1 VTATTNSNAENSGTT
16 KYFSSTQAFTSAV
29 LCLFLG
35 IAGGYFIRRSR
46 ASQNP
51 APIPAVAS
59 SVPNSMP
66 VMPPPQTASMDQIKG
81 IADTQA
87 AVKLEQ
93 LKADP
98 NNVALLN
105 ELGNIY
111 YDSKQYPT
119 AIEYYSRSLKLQP
132 KDADVRTDMATAY
145 WFTGDADTAISEF
158 NKSLSYEPSKS
169 NTLFNLG
176 IVKWQ
181 GKHDAQ
187 GAVAAWQKLLD
198 TNPNYENKAKV
209 LELIAETKK

>member
-1 VTATTNSNAENSGTT
+1 VTVTTSSSAGNSASVKNL
-16 KYFSSTQAFTSAV
+16 SSAQAFTSAV
-29 LCLFLG
+29 LCLLLG
-35 IAGGYFIRRSR
+35 IGGGYFIRRSR
-46 ASQNP
+46 ANVNP
-51 APIPAVAS
+51 APAPVAATVVPAAPV
-59 SVPNSMP
+59 SMP
-66 VMPPPQTASMDQIKG
+66 PIQSASVDQLKG

-93 LKADP
+93 LKSDP
-98 NNVALLN
+98 NNVALLTD
-105 ELGNIY
+105 LGNIY

-119 AIEYYSRSLKLQP
+119 AIDYYKRSLKLQP

-145 WFTGDADTAISEF
+145 WFSGDADTAITEF
-158 NKSLSYEPSKS
+158 NTVLTSSPTKA

-187 GAVAAWQKLLD
+187 GAVSAWQKLLD

-209 LELIAETKK
+209 LELIAQTKQ